1 MPIQLQQNLNLLLLL
16 ILGSFFATIPLSW
29 LDIGSIIV
37 FTFFVEHL
45 FLYFNKS
52 RIFHFSYSAFSTAIG
67 VVVLVYS
74 TSLWIYFVL
83 ITLGLAQKHFLNI
96 EQKHLFNPS
105 NFALMMAL
113 LLFYDDAHLIG
124 GQLGDEPLFSMV
136 VFVLAMSM
144 LVRVQRWITPI
155 VFIAFYL
162 LLQYLFIVS
171 YDPVVFFEEIYH
183 RFFSVTF
190 MLFIYFMLTD
200 PSVTPSSW
208 RGQIVFVFFIVL
220 FSTFLDRFYGYRVQ
234 HLFMSVFFFSF
245 FVNLLPLKRLSLTE
259 LKLVVI
265 ILFLVV
271 GSLVYIELQAPYYFE
286 MNG

>member
-1 MPIQLQQNLNLLLLL
+1 LPLQLHQNLNLLLLL

-29 LDIGSIIV
+29 IDIGFIIV

-52 RIFHFSYSAFSTAIG
+52 RQFYFSYSAFSTAIG

-74 TSLWIYFVL
+74 TSLWIYFL
-83 ITLGLAQKHFLNI
+83 IITLGLLQKHFLNI
-96 EQKHLFNPS
+96 KDKHLFNPS
-105 NFALMMAL
+105 NFALIMAL
-113 LLFYDDAHLIG
+113 VLFYNDAHLIS

-144 LVRVQRWITPI
+144 LVRVQRWVVPI
-155 VFIAFYL
+155 VFVFFYL
-162 LLQYLFIVS
+162 LLQYFFIVS
-171 YDPVVFFEEIYH
+171 YDPVLFFEEIYH

-200 PSVTPSSW
+200 PSVTPSNW
-208 RGQIVFVFFIVL
+208 RGQTIFVFFIVL
-220 FSTFLDRFYGYRVQ
+220 FATLLDRFYGYRVQ
-234 HLFMSVFFFSF
+234 HLFMAVFFFSF
-245 FVNLLPLKRLSLTE
+245 FVNLLPIKRLSLTE